1 MQDFIQVTG
10 IILKQTPIGEYDRR
24 ICLLTKEKGKISAFV
39 RGSRKPGSRLS
50 SATNPFSFGVF
61 KLHEGKSAYNV
72 LEADIQNY
80 FEDLRTDYIGA
91 YYGMYFAEIAD
102 YYTRENSD
110 EKEMLKLLYQSL
122 RALSVP
128 SLPRELVRCV
138 YEIKSIVV
146 NGEYPGLP
154 TDWQLEASTEYA
166 MEFIVTSKVEKLYT
180 FNVSDNILEQ
190 LERLSVYY
198 RSKIMDREFK
208 SLEILKTLC

>member
-1 MQDFIQVTG
+1 M
-10 IILKQTPIGEYDRR
+10 
-24 ICLLTKEKGKISAFV
+24 
-39 RGSRKPGSRLS
+39 
-50 SATNPFSFGVF
+50 
-61 KLHEGKSAYNV
+61 
-72 LEADIQNY
+72 DIQNY